1 MMKIGIVC
9 DNYKQE
15 AFEAELKKHNF
26 NYEVHD
32 GITKDT
38 KLITVLVDEADFADA
53 TEKVKRLSR
62 KIEYTKKRHN

>member
-1 MMKIGIVC
+1 MKKIGIVC
-9 DNYKQE
+9 DSYKQE
-15 AFEAELKKHNF
+15 AFEAELKKHEF
-26 NYEVHD
+26 KYEVSP

-38 KLITVLVDEADFADA
+38 KLITVLAEEADFMDT